1 MGVVYKADVKLHRF
15 VALKFLSDALPADS
29 QTLSRTSEREKFDIE
44 SMYHSDVTGDLES
57 TVRVFREWL
66 GSYPRDAVALGNLAN
81 TYADLGRYQQAA
93 ELDRESLQQNH
104 NDVVAYINLAFV
116 QMALDQFPEARKTIQ
131 DGFDR
136 KLEAESLHYLL
147 YSLAFVNGDERRMAE
162 QVTWSEGRPEATEI
176 SLLMQSS
183 KEAYYGHLQKAREL
197 NRRAAASGEGSG
209 RKESAAWVR
218 TKQALREAAV
228 GNLAEARRRA
238 IATAEEPVVG
248 PIAEADRA
256 LIFAWVGD
264 TARAESII
272 DGLAKES
279 PRGTIVQSVIV
290 PTVRAEVELSKKN
303 PERSIE
309 LLRAV
314 EPYELTYAAFED
326 CLYAAY
332 IRGQSYLAANQG
344 AAAALEFQ
352 KILAHRGLVKACE
365 TGPLARLGLGRAYA
379 MQGDAA
385 KAKAS
390 YQDLFALW
398 KDADLDIPILKQAKA
413 EYARC
418 SSCPRTCAQ

>member
-1 MGVVYKADVKLHRF
+1 
-15 VALKFLSDALPADS
+15 
-29 QTLSRTSEREKFDIE
+29 
-44 SMYHSDVTGDLES
+44 
-57 TVRVFREWL
+57 
-66 GSYPRDAVALGNLAN
+66 
-81 TYADLGRYQQAA
+81 
-93 ELDRESLQQNH
+93 
-104 NDVVAYINLAFV
+104 
-116 QMALDQFPEARKTIQ
+116 
-131 DGFDR
+131 
-136 KLEAESLHYLL
+136 
-147 YSLAFVNGDERRMAE
+147 
-162 QVTWSEGRPEATEI
+162 
-176 SLLMQSS
+176 
-183 KEAYYGHLQKAREL
+183 
-197 NRRAAASGEGSG
+197 
-209 RKESAAWVR
+209 
-218 TKQALREAAV
+218 
-228 GNLAEARRRA
+228 
-238 IATAEEPVVG
+238 VG

-413 EYARC
+413 EYARL
-418 SSCPRTCAQ
+418 Q